1 VKRNWI
7 SKVKHVLVEMLRGL
21 RGHFGRVYLEGMANP
36 KTRAMDASS
45 HSPDCSPTMEP
56 YGTLKMN
63 GTEKMMKDD
72 TQIKK
77 EMMILMFS
85 VWTPGW
91 ILGV

>member
-1 VKRNWI
+1 
-7 SKVKHVLVEMLRGL
+7 
-21 RGHFGRVYLEGMANP
+21 
-36 KTRAMDASS
+36 
-45 HSPDCSPTMEP
+45 
-56 YGTLKMN
+56 MN

-91 ILGV
+91 ILGVQSSRPGSNIYSIHISIYIYVCACVALDIYIYIS

>member
-1 VKRNWI
+1 
-7 SKVKHVLVEMLRGL
+7 
-21 RGHFGRVYLEGMANP
+21 MANP

-63 GTEKMMKDD
+63 GTEKMMKDY